1 MWFIIILQMIQ
12 NKVSILRV
20 TPTLL
25 VAIASILAGC
35 TSNKTVDSSIV
46 PDSVY
51 IQTGNHLVALTFD
64 TLRNSLLKAIGDQGL
79 DGAISFCNERA
90 YPLTHIYTDS
100 ASIRRTSIK
109 FRNPDNQPDSLELR
123 MLISMEQKQVLNGQ
137 PAAVIVRDDKREL
150 VHFFKPIIVQPMC
163 LNCHG
168 KSDRFIQQPTLQRIN
183 QLYPDDLAIDYEEG
197 DFRGLWHITFN
208 SQ

>member
-1 MWFIIILQMIQ
+1 
-12 NKVSILRV
+12 
-20 TPTLL
+20 
-25 VAIASILAGC
+25 
-35 TSNKTVDSSIV
+35 
-46 PDSVY
+46 
-51 IQTGNHLVALTFD
+51 
-64 TLRNSLLKAIGDQGL
+64 
-79 DGAISFCNERA
+79 
-90 YPLTHIYTDS
+90 
-100 ASIRRTSIK
+100 
-109 FRNPDNQPDSLELR
+109 
-123 MLISMEQKQVLNGQ
+123 MEQKQVLNGQ